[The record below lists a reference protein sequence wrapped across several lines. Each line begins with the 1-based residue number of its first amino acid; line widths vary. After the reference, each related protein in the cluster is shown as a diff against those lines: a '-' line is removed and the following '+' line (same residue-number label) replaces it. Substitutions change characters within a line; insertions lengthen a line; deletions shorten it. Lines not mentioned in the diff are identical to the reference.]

1 MAARVR
7 MQMRCYPSDSK
18 MTSRMQVG
26 ERETADEYKWRREP
40 MKRRSQGEGRSQ
52 KERGGAKNWWR
63 WIGGAGGAAAF
74 TVHLEMFN
82 SIHFR
87 LISFDFI

>member
-1 MAARVR
+1 
-7 MQMRCYPSDSK
+7 
-18 MTSRMQVG
+18 
-26 ERETADEYKWRREP
+26 

-87 LISFDFI
+87 LISLDLIGFNWISLYFFVFHCISDWAICFRFNGSSGFKSSVI

>member
-1 MAARVR
+1 
-7 MQMRCYPSDSK
+7 
-18 MTSRMQVG
+18 
-26 ERETADEYKWRREP
+26 

-87 LISFDFI
+87 LISLDLIGFLCISLYFTVFRIERFVSVSMAHRVSSHL